1 MKNSILSHLMTGL
14 LVLLPIA
21 ALCGSTVKVDVLYM
35 NHGPLQATIDEIK
48 SLAAKY
54 GPRVTVAW
62 HDVDTQEGEK
72 FMAEKKLTGHIPLVI
87 WVNDSFKLRVD
98 GKDVSFT
105 GFPTGSGPAFFQG
118 KWTMADLQKA
128 LDQSAAKK

>member
-1 MKNSILSHLMTGL
+1 MKTTLFSHLLAGL

-21 ALCGSTVKVDVLYM
+21 ALCGAPVKVDVLYM

-105 GFPTGSGPAFFQG
+105 GFPSGSGPAFFQG

>member
-1 MKNSILSHLMTGL
+1 MKTTFLPHVLAGL
-14 LVLLPIA
+14 LVLLPSA
-21 ALCGSTVKVDVLYM
+21 AFCGSTVKVDVLYM
-35 NHGPLQATIDEIK
+35 NHGPLQATIEEIK

-62 HDVDTQEGEK
+62 HDTETPEGEK
-72 FMAEKKLTGHIPLVI
+72 FMAAKKLSGHIPLVI

-118 KWTMADLQKA
+118 KWTMADLAKA
-128 LDQSAAKK
+128 LDQAAAKK